1 MKGAMP
7 MPRPVPRADWVKT
20 CLNPDCGSVDLT
32 LNPNPKKSSN
42 AVVLC
47 NACKMKFE
55 VLSV

>member
-1 MKGAMP
+1 